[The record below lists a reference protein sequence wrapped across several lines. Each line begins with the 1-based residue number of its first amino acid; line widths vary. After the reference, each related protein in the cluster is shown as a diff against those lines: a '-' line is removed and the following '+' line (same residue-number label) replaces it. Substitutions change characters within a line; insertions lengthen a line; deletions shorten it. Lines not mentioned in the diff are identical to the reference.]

1 MPASL
6 ELAPIIHAARAGA
19 LQRAWRLFREAGL
32 EGLDAPAALA
42 VQGRLLKDEARAA
55 PEGEARRAFY
65 VRSAAAYLRA
75 HVLSGELYPLINA
88 ASLSRLAGQADAAR
102 ELAEQ
107 ALAAPPDPDE
117 TAYFQAATPAEALLV
132 LGRVEEARR
141 ALAGAVARAPQA
153 WADHASTIRQFE
165 LLLGA
170 LGEDAAWLDALR
182 PPRPLSFAGHMAV
195 APDDRRLAE
204 QVAQALEANRIGFGY
219 GALAAGADIVIAEAL
234 LARGAELHLVLPG
247 SAAAFR
253 AASVAHFGA
262 AWADRFD
269 RVMDAA
275 TSVRVLAGAAAP
287 DHRLALQLG
296 GEAAMGLAV
305 MQAET
310 LASRPTQ
317 LVVLE
322 DAGAAGGEPGSS
334 AWSRS
339 AWMAAGRAAPLVIEA
354 PRDPAAPAP
363 PAAAEREDV
372 RLAAML
378 TAIVAPMPA
387 ETLAG
392 EVLPRLHALAGAEGA
407 PAVANWS
414 EDRLFLA
421 FDTPG
426 QAAAAARRLTEALGE
441 AVRVGG
447 HYGVALAA
455 RDPFAGG
462 PLLLG
467 EAAALSGRLA
477 GAALPGGAQVSEAFA
492 AALHAHGPARTEP
505 VGELEGQP
513 ADRPLPVF
521 ALR

>member
-1 MPASL
+1 MPSSL

-19 LQRAWRLFREAGL
+19 RQRAWRLFREAGL
-32 EGLDAPAALA
+32 EGADQPAALA

-55 PEGEARRAFY
+55 EGAARREFY

-75 HVLSGELYPLINA
+75 HVLSGALYPLINA
-88 ASLSRLAGQADAAR
+88 ASLSLLAGQGEAAR
-102 ELAEQ
+102 ELAAK

-132 LGRVEEARR
+132 LGRVDEARR
-141 ALAGAVARAPQA
+141 ALGDAVARAPEA

-165 LLLGA
+165 LLLAA
-170 LGEDAAWLDALR
+170 LGQDAGWLDALR
-182 PPRPLSFAGHMAV
+182 PPRPLCFAGHMAV
-195 APDDRRLAE
+195 APDDRQLAG
-204 QVAQALEANRIGFGY
+204 QVAEALEANRIGFGY

-253 AASVAHFGA
+253 AASVAQFGE
-262 AWADRFD
+262 AWTGRFD
-269 RVMDAA
+269 TVMDAA
-275 TSVRVLAGAAAP
+275 TSVRVLAGAAGPAQ
-287 DHRLALQLG
+287 RLALQLG
-296 GEAAMGLAV
+296 GETAMGLAA
-305 MQAET
+305 MQAQT
-310 LASRPTQ
+310 LASRAAQ

-322 DAGAAGGEPGSS
+322 DAAAVAGEPGSS
-334 AWSRS
+334 AWSR
-339 AWMAAGRAAPLVIEA
+339 AVWTAAGREGPVIIEA

-363 PAAAEREDV
+363 TGAPDRADL

-378 TAIVAPMPA
+378 TAIVAPTPA
-387 ETLAG
+387 ETLAS
-392 EVLPRLHALAGAEGA
+392 EVLPVLRALAFAEGTPPLA
-407 PAVANWS
+407 QWC

-426 QAAAAARRLTEALGE
+426 QAAAAARRLTEQFGE

-447 HYGVALAA
+447 HYGVALEAG
-455 RDPFAGG
+455 DPFGG
-462 PLLLG
+462 GGRLLLG

-513 ADRPLPVF
+513 ADRPLPVY

>member
-1 MPASL
+1 MPSSF

-32 EGLDAPAALA
+32 EGLDQPAALA

-55 PEGEARRAFY
+55 PEGAARREFY

-75 HVLSGELYPLINA
+75 HELSGALYPLINA
-88 ASLSRLAGQADAAR
+88 ASLSRLAGQAEAAR
-102 ELAEQ
+102 ELAEK

-132 LGRVEEARR
+132 LGRVGEARK
-141 ALAGAVARAPQA
+141 ALADAVARAPEA

-165 LLLGA
+165 LLLAA
-170 LGEDAAWLDALR
+170 LGQDAGWLDALR

-195 APDDRRLAE
+195 APGDARLAE
-204 QVAQALEANRIGFGY
+204 QVAQALAAMRIGFGY
-219 GALAAGADIVIAEAL
+219 GALAAGADIVVAEAL

-247 SAAAFR
+247 AAAAFR
-253 AASVAHFGA
+253 ASSVAHFGA
-262 AWADRFD
+262 AWAARFD
-269 RVMDAA
+269 TVMDAA
-275 TSVRVLAGAAAP
+275 TSVRVLAGAAGP

-296 GEAAMGLAV
+296 GEVAMGLAA
-305 MQAET
+305 MQAQT
-310 LASRPTQ
+310 LASRPAQ

-322 DAGAAGGEPGSS
+322 DAGATDGEPGSS
-334 AWSRS
+334 AWSR
-339 AWMAAGRAAPLVIEA
+339 AVWTAAGREPPVVIAA
-354 PRDPAAPAP
+354 PRDPAAPAAP
-363 PAAAEREDV
+363 DSPDREDV

-378 TAIVAPMPA
+378 TAIVAPTPA
-387 ETLAG
+387 ETLAR
-392 EVLPRLHALAGAEGA
+392 EVLPRLRALAEADGA
-407 PAVANWS
+407 PAMAQWS

-426 QAAAAARRLTEALGE
+426 QAAAAARRLTGELGE
-441 AVRVGG
+441 TARVGG
-447 HYGVALAA
+447 HYGVALEAA
-455 RDPFAGG
+455 DPFGG
-462 PLLLG
+462 GRLLLG
-467 EAAALSGRLA
+467 EAAEMAGRLA

-513 ADRPLPVF
+513 ADRPLPVY

>member
-1 MPASL
+1 MPSSL

-32 EGLDAPAALA
+32 EGQDAPAALA

-55 PEGEARRAFY
+55 PEGAARRDLQ

-75 HVLSGELYPLINA
+75 HVLSGSLYPLINA
-88 ASLSRLAGQADAAR
+88 ASLSLLAGQGDAAR
-102 ELAEQ
+102 ELAAK

-132 LGRVEEARR
+132 LGRADEARR
-141 ALAGAVARAPQA
+141 ALADAVARAPEA

-165 LLLGA
+165 LLLSA

-195 APDDRRLAE
+195 APDDGRLAE
-204 QVAQALEANRIGFGY
+204 QVAETLAANRIGFGY

-234 LARGAELHLVLPG
+234 LAGGAELHLVLPG

-253 AASVAHFGA
+253 AASVAHFGEGWTA
-262 AWADRFD
+262 RFD
-269 RVMDAA
+269 TVMDAA

-305 MQAET
+305 MQAQT
-310 LASRPTQ
+310 LATRPAQ

-322 DAGAAGGEPGSS
+322 DAGAAAGEPGGS
-334 AWSRS
+334 AWSR
-339 AWMAAGRAAPLVIEA
+339 AVWTGAGREASLVIEA
-354 PRDPAAPAP
+354 PRDPAAPTAP
-363 PAAAEREDV
+363 DAPDRQDV

-378 TAIVAPMPA
+378 SVIVAPTPA
-387 ETLAG
+387 ETLAR
-392 EVLPRLHALAGAEGA
+392 EVLPRLRALASAEGDPPLA
-407 PAVANWS
+407 QWS

-426 QAAAAARRLTEALGE
+426 EAAAAARRLTGDLGE

-447 HYGVALAA
+447 HYGVALET
-455 RDPFAGG
+455 RDPFAGR

-467 EAAALSGRLA
+467 EAATLPGRLA

-513 ADRPLPVF
+513 ADRPLPVY

>member
-1 MPASL
+1 MPSSL

-32 EGLDAPAALA
+32 EGADQPAALA

-55 PEGEARRAFY
+55 PEDDTRRALY

-75 HVLSGELYPLINA
+75 HVLSGALYPLINA
-88 ASLSRLAGQADAAR
+88 ASLSLLAGQADAAR
-102 ELAEQ
+102 ELAEK

-132 LGRVEEARR
+132 LGRTEDARR
-141 ALAGAVARAPQA
+141 ALAEAIARAPEA
-153 WADHASTIRQFE
+153 WPDHASTLRQFE
-165 LLLGA
+165 LLLAA
-170 LGEDAAWLDALR
+170 LGEDAGWLDALR
-182 PPRPLSFAGHMAV
+182 PPRPLCFAGHMAV
-195 APDDRRLAE
+195 APDDRRLAG
-204 QVAQALEANRIGFGY
+204 QVAEALAQMRIGFGY

-253 AASVAHFGA
+253 AASVAQFGA
-262 AWADRFD
+262 AWAARFD
-269 RVMDAA
+269 TVMDAA
-275 TSVRVLAGAAAP
+275 ASVRALAGAAAP

-296 GEAAMGLAV
+296 GEVAMGLAV

-310 LASRPTQ
+310 LASRAAQ

-322 DAGAAGGEPGSS
+322 DAAAAAGEPGSS
-334 AWSRS
+334 AWSRA
-339 AWMAAGRAAPLVIEA
+339 AWIAAGREAPVVIEA
-354 PRDPAAPAP
+354 PRDPAAAAP

-378 TAIVAPMPA
+378 TAIVAPMA
-387 ETLAG
+387 ADTLAG
-392 EVLPRLHALAGAEGA
+392 EVLPRLRALASEGGD
-407 PAVANWS
+407 PALAQWS

-421 FDTPG
+421 YGAPSE
-426 QAAAAARRLTEALGE
+426 AAAAARRLTAALGE
-441 AVRVGG
+441 TVRVGG
-447 HYGVALAA
+447 HYGVALEAG
-455 RDPFAGG
+455 DPFGG
-462 PLLLG
+462 GRLLLG

-492 AALHAHGPARTEP
+492 AALHTHGPARTEP